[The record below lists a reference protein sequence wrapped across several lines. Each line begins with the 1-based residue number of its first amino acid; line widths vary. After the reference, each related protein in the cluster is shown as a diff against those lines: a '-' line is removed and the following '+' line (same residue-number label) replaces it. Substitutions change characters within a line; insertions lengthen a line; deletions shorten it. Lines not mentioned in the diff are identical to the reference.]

1 MKQSTVSK
9 GQPVKSEADGISRS
23 DCVAD
28 QVIAKEHD
36 ASKAIYPLKKDE
48 FSLIGRK
55 SQLQVAIALTNE
67 EPDPDDFDNFP
78 FPSSK
83 EIQAAKAKAE
93 ADARA
98 LEEQKLKEAA
108 ALKEA
113 QKPKVKS
120 TTKVEQ
126 VSILTN
132 EVVHIWASAED
143 AASTMVNHRS
153 PYPTLISLIPNV
165 LTYSFCFDSKL
176 L

>member
-1 MKQSTVSK
+1 MENET
-9 GQPVKSEADGISRS
+9 EGISS
-23 DCVAD
+23 SECGSK
-28 QVIAKEHD
+28 QVIAKEKD
-36 ASKAIYPLKKDE
+36 TPKAIYPVKKDE

-55 SQLQVAIALTNE
+55 SQLQVAIALTNQ

-83 EIQAAKAKAE
+83 EIQAARAKAE

-126 VSILTN
+126 ISTLTN
-132 EVVHIWASAED
+132 EIVHIWASAED
-143 AASTMVNHRS
+143 AASTMVNHRG
-153 PYPTLISLIPNV
+153 PYPILISRVPNV
-165 LTYSFCFDSKL
+165 LTHIFCFHSKFL
-176 L
+176 